1 MVFVLNNLV
10 IKGSIGS
17 EVAYHND
24 ILRKLFPKIYSPR
37 KIQLALCIHG
47 FHIHIFNQ
55 LQIKNTAPPQKNPRK
70 FQEAKLD
77 LPHTE
82 HHTDSMRMKWCVSI
96 PFWSL
101 YANTMPFY
109 VNGHPWIMVSA
120 REEWGQ
126 GPWTNLPKIEKWL
139 YKEVCLLK
147 ESKQNNTRQVYS

>member
-1 MVFVLNNLV
+1 MTYWENYSQKSIPQEKYSWPFVSMDFTSTYLTNCRL
-10 IKGSIGS
+10 K
-17 EVAYHND
+17 
-24 ILRKLFPKIYSPR
+24 IL
-37 KIQLALCIHG
+37 
-47 FHIHIFNQ
+47 
-55 LQIKNTAPPQKNPRK
+55 PPQKKNPRK

-82 HHTDSMRMKWCVSI
+82 HRTDSMRMKWCVSI